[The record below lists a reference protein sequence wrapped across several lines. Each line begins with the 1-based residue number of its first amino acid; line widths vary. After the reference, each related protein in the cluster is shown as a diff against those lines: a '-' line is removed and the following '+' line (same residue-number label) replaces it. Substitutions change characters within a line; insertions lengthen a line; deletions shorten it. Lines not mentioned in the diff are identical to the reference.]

1 MIKRI
6 IMKKNILNEE
16 VSRIK
21 NMMRKMMNEQFN
33 NDDDFDNNEDDD
45 DDDEEDTS
53 ITRFIESYE
62 KELNQCIN
70 ILYQIQKSESFENLS
85 EEEYNNLVKKMR
97 IYDTNVLD
105 RIEDM
110 VTSDRI
116 SEIEIAELAKDNEYR
131 YGTDAVFVLEAIK
144 DLGEFFNIQI
154 EDEPSF

>member
-1 MIKRI
+1 
-6 IMKKNILNEE
+6 MKKNILNEE

-21 NMMRKMMNEQFN
+21 NMMRKMMNEQFD
-33 NDDDFDNNEDDD
+33 NDNDFDNYE
-45 DDDEEDTS
+45 DEEEEETS
-53 ITRFIESYE
+53 ITRFIESY
-62 KELNQCIN
+62 KKKLNQCIN
-70 ILYQIQKSESFENLS
+70 ILYEIQKSEAFENLS

-131 YGTDAVFVLEAIK
+131 YGTEGVFVLEAIK